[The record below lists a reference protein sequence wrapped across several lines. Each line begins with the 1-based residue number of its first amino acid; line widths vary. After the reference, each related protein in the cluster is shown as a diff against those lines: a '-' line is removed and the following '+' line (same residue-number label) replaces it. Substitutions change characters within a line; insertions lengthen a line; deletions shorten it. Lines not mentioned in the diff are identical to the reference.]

1 VAGCG
6 VRHRPSS
13 GSTFNALL
21 GVCAEYGDHPA
32 ALDTLDMMTYHRY
45 GASAAPPATLVVF
58 DWDLPMWRLF
68 LSRNIEGAAD
78 AASTPT
84 TPASCTCCAPAGRRG
99 HWLAVPAQLRA
110 QPVNTHPPHSAV
122 SARAAGWHTQ
132 HSLPPVRSALQL
144 RPPPRP
150 PPPDRYATGPTSRP
164 RSRSTPVGVPRRRR
178 RRLLRHCAVHP
189 PANVGGAWHPPR
201 PNETLRPTG
210 GGACAR
216 TEYFPRS
223 GLRPTVEI
231 FEALLQVGIG

>member
-122 SARAAGWHTQ
+122 SWR
-132 HSLPPVRSALQL
+132 
-144 RPPPRP
+144 RPPG
-150 PPPDRYATGPTSRP
+150 A
-164 RSRSTPVGVPRRRR
+164 
-178 RRLLRHCAVHP
+178 AV
-189 PANVGGAWHPPR
+189 
-201 PNETLRPTG
+201 L
-210 GGACAR
+210 
-216 TEYFPRS
+216 
-223 GLRPTVEI
+223 
-231 FEALLQVGIG
+231 ALLQALEGTPLYADGFSEGSAAAVSTRDHNQN

>member
-122 SARAAGWHTQ
+122 SWRRPSGAAV
-132 HSLPPVRSALQL
+132 L
-144 RPPPRP
+144 
-150 PPPDRYATGPTSRP
+150 
-164 RSRSTPVGVPRRRR
+164 
-178 RRLLRHCAVHP
+178 
-189 PANVGGAWHPPR
+189 
-201 PNETLRPTG
+201 
-210 GGACAR
+210 
-216 TEYFPRS
+216 
-223 GLRPTVEI
+223 
-231 FEALLQVGIG
+231 ALLQALEGTPLYADGFSEGSAAAVSTRDHNQN